1 MAHYT
6 AAMKTPTQLLLV
18 VVVLLPMAAQ
28 ADLVASDTTQV
39 VMLGTG
45 TPNAEPGRSG
55 PAVAIVV
62 NDTPYIVDIGP
73 GVVRQA
79 TAMAPSNGG
88 PIAGL
93 EVDKLA
99 HAFLTHLHSDHTAGL
114 PDLLLTPWVLERD
127 RPLELYGPEGTSD
140 MAAHIL
146 KAYDADIKYRLYGLE
161 PANDQGWRVNV
172 HRVTEGVVFEDYN
185 VVVEA
190 FPVRHGTWPN
200 AFGYR
205 FTTPDRVIVISGDA
219 APGAKLE
226 EYAAGAD
233 ILIHEVYSVEGF
245 KRRDE
250 YWQKY
255 HSTNHTSSHELGEL
269 ADRVRPGL
277 LVLYHVL
284 FWGATEETVLREVR
298 EKFGGEVVLANDLD
312 VF

>member
-1 MAHYT
+1 
-6 AAMKTPTQLLLV
+6 MKNLFLLIV
-18 VVVLLPMAAQ
+18 VTVLLPIAESVAQ
-28 ADLVASDTTQV
+28 LSPSETTQV
-39 VMLGTG
+39 VLLGTG
-45 TPNAEPGRSG
+45 TPNADPLRSG
-55 PAVAIVV
+55 PSVAIVV
-62 NDTPYIVDIGP
+62 NDTPYLVDFGP

-79 TAMAPSNGG
+79 AAMSPSYGG

-99 HAFLTHLHSDHTAGL
+99 YAFLTHLHSDHTVGL

-127 RPLELYGPEGTSD
+127 RPLELFGPEGTRS
-140 MAAHIL
+140 MATHIL

-161 PANDQGWRVNV
+161 PANNQGWRVNT
-172 HRVTEGVVFEDYN
+172 HEISEGVVFEDDN
-185 VVVEA
+185 VTVEA

-219 APGAKLE
+219 APDASLE
-226 EYAAGAD
+226 KYAQDVD

-245 KRRDE
+245 QRRDP

-255 HSTNHTSSHELGEL
+255 HSTNHTSSHELGEI
-269 ADRVRPGL
+269 ASRARPGL
-277 LVLYHVL
+277 LVLYHTL
-284 FWGATEETVLREVR
+284 FWGASEETVLKEVR
-298 EKFGGEVVLANDLD
+298 EKYSGDVVLGNDLD